1 MVPFLF
7 GKIMEKI
14 IESNFIRSKIEA
26 DIKNGKIT
34 TDSVVVRFPPEPNG
48 YLHLGHAKSIIMHKN
63 IMNDFNA
70 KLRLRFDDTNPE
82 KETEEYVENI
92 KKDFFWLL
100 DKPVEIVWASNYFD
114 KIYECA
120 VYLIKNDLAY
130 VDFSSFDEMKELR
143 GNFNKI
149 GISSPYRNLDPSK
162 NLTIFEEM
170 KAGRYNDGHC
180 VLRLKIDMAHGN
192 MNMRDPVIYRI
203 KHAHHHNTGDKWC
216 IYPMYDFAHPISDAI
231 EKVTHSLCTLEFE
244 DHRPLYDWILDK
256 CYPILGHI
264 SEQTEF
270 AKLEVKE
277 LVLSKRKLNNLVI
290 ENKVSGWTASNMPT
304 LSGLRNRGFNPLII
318 EEYMNRCGVSKA
330 NSVIEPTLL
339 SEVAREL
346 LNPIALRTMA
356 IINPVKL
363 ILDNLE
369 ESFEATVSNHPKDTS
384 KGTRTVNLTKELY
397 IDSDD
402 VKMEAEKDFWR
413 VYPGNWVRLKHAI
426 NILIKSVEMINGELI
441 VHADVDYDSR
451 DMKKAKVK
459 AKGMIHWLSI
469 EDSLEKSAN
478 FYHNLFNI
486 DGSFNENNLER
497 KAIFVHK
504 DILNNNYYEFE
515 RVGYFWIN
523 DDIHH
528 LSNLKF

>member
-1 MVPFLF
+1 
-7 GKIMEKI
+7 MEKI
-14 IESNFIRSKIEA
+14 IESNFIKSKIEA
-26 DIKNGKIT
+26 DINSGKVAA
-34 TDSVVVRFPPEPNG
+34 DSVVIRFPPEPNG
-48 YLHLGHAKSIIMHKN
+48 YLHLGHAKSIVMHKN

-92 KKDFFWLL
+92 KNDFFWLL
-100 DKPVEIVWASNYFD
+100 GKPVEIVWASNYFD

-120 VYLIKNDLAY
+120 TFLIKNGLAY

-143 GNFNKI
+143 GNFSKT
-149 GISSPYRNLDPSK
+149 GTDSPYRNTTPK
-162 NLTIFEEM
+162 ENLSIFEDM
-170 KAGRYNDGHC
+170 KAGKYEDGHC
-180 VLRLKIDMAHGN
+180 VLRLKIDMSHGN

-203 KHAHHHNTGDKWC
+203 KHAFHHNTGDKWC
-216 IYPMYDFAHPISDAI
+216 IYPMYDFAHPISDAF

-244 DHRPLYDWILDK
+244 DHRPLYDWILEK

-270 AKLEVKE
+270 AKLEVRD
-277 LVLSKRKLNNLVI
+277 LVLSKRKLNNLVV
-290 ENKVSGWTASNMPT
+290 ENKVAGWSASNMPT
-304 LSGLRNRGFNPLII
+304 LSGLRNRGFTPSII

-346 LNPIALRTMA
+346 LNPIAFRTMA
-356 IINPVKL
+356 IIAPVKL

-369 ESFEATVSNHPKDTS
+369 ESFDVTVSNHPKDTS
-384 KGTRTVNLTKELY
+384 KGTRIVKLTKELY
-397 IDSDD
+397 IDADD
-402 VKMEAEKDFWR
+402 VRVNAEDNFWR

-426 NILIKSVEMINGELI
+426 NILVKSVEEVDGKLV

-469 EDSLEKSAN
+469 DEATARKVF
-478 FYHNLFNI
+478 FYNRLFND
-486 DGSFNENNLER
+486 DGSFNDSNLEV
-497 KAIFVHK
+497 KDILVHK
-504 DILNNNYYEFE
+504 DYSNGNYYEFE
-515 RVGYFWIN
+515 RVGYFWTSETGE
-523 DDIHH
+523 IHH
-528 LSNLKF
+528 LSNLKS